1 MVKANRQQASAHEE
15 LQDRFSTSHLEL
27 RHDGG
32 TIRVSFLNVIVTF
45 MLFLTV
51 LMMASG
57 VAVSAATSWLVGSVL
72 ILPAVLLLCA
82 TALVATWV
90 ISRHSVPERSSS
102 DSFPSVVY
110 SLLAQQATDVRRG
123 SAAWAESGIPQQLDP
138 EKPRQ
143 QSHRGYANAVSFME

>member
-1 MVKANRQQASAHEE
+1 MTSTQVFDDIASKSRAP
-15 LQDRFSTSHLEL
+15 STWSKQTGNKRLL
-27 RHDGG
+27 MR
-32 TIRVSFLNVIVTF
+32 NCK
-45 MLFLTV
+45 TV